1 MAGRLTGKIAL
12 ITGGGSGMGRAAAQ
26 SFAREGAKIVLADID
41 DGGGGETVRLVEE
54 SGGEA
59 HYVHCDVAL
68 AGDVKAA
75 VAATIEAYG
84 RLDCAFN
91 NAGIEGAP
99 GRFIG
104 DVQEEDWDRVHAINL
119 KGVWLCMKYE
129 IQQFLAQGGAGAIVN
144 NASAAALSGWPEGSV
159 YAAAKSGVVSL
170 TKTAGLE
177 YGSKGIRVNAVCPGF
192 IRTAMAERMFVEF
205 PDLPQLYADL
215 TPLGRVG
222 EAGEVSDVVA
232 WLCSDEA
239 SFVSGAVLPVDGS
252 LMAGGGAPPAGIG
265 AEVD

>member
-1 MAGRLTGKIAL
+1 
-12 ITGGGSGMGRAAAQ
+12 MGRAAAL
-26 SFAREGAKIVLADID
+26 SFVREGAQVVVSDIAEA
-41 DGGGGETVRLVEE
+41 GGRETVRLV
-54 SGGEA
+54 GEA
-59 HYVHCDVAL
+59 GGQATYVHCDVAS
-68 AGDVKAA
+68 ARDVESA
-75 VAATIEAYG
+75 VAATVAAYG

-91 NAGIEGAP
+91 NAGIEGTP
-99 GRFIG
+99 GCFIA
-104 DVQEEDWDRVHAINL
+104 DVDEADWDRVHAINL

-129 IQQFLAQGGAGAIVN
+129 IRQLLAQGGAGAIVN

-192 IRTAMAERMFVEF
+192 IRTAMAERMFAEF
-205 PDLPQLYADL
+205 PELPQLYAEL

-222 EAGEVSDVVA
+222 EAAEVADVVA

-265 AEVD
+265 ADLD